1 MAYFKKAICNDM
13 FENWKMADVFRY
25 VGNLGYDGIELNP
38 YTLGPILDEI
48 CPASR
53 TRIREAAESAG
64 IEIVGIHSIL
74 KGPGK
79 FYYMNHPDAAIRND
93 TAEHLKV
100 LIRLC
105 GDLGG
110 KVIPLG
116 ASRQRRVYPGLT
128 HQQAWDYAAEVFRS
142 ILDTAEEHGVILCL
156 EPLSHHLTDFIT
168 KASEAI
174 RMVEAI
180 DHPNFKMMLDVRS
193 ASTDEMPIPE
203 QIKQSAPYLAHFH
216 ANDDNGKGPGAG
228 NANYEGISAALREVG
243 YDGYLSV
250 EVFDFEP
257 DPETIATESFETLRK
272 YFDFI

>member
-13 FENWKMADVFRY
+13 FENWEISEVFQY
-25 VGNLGYDGIELNP
+25 VDDLGYDGIELNP
-38 YTLGPILDEI
+38 YTLGPILEEI
-48 CPASR
+48 SPASR
-53 TRIREAAESAG
+53 TKIREAAESAG

-79 FYYMNHPDAAIRND
+79 FYYMNHPDASIRTD

-142 ILDTAEEHGVILCL
+142 ILDTAEEYGVILCL
-156 EPLSHHLTDFIT
+156 EPLSFRLTDFIT
-168 KASEAI
+168 KASDAI
-174 RMVEAI
+174 RMVEEI
-180 DHPNFKMMLDVRS
+180 DHPNFRMMLDVRS
-193 ASTDEMPIPE
+193 ASADEMPIPE
-203 QIKQSAPYLAHFH
+203 QIRQSAPYLAHFH
-216 ANDDNGKGPGAG
+216 ANDDNGKGPGTG
-228 NANYEGISAALREVG
+228 NADYEGISAALLEVG
-243 YDGYLSV
+243 YSGYLSV

-257 DPETIATESFETLRK
+257 DPETIATESLKTLRK